1 MAVIN
6 GTSGADTLVGT
17 ANADELYGFAG
28 NDSLDGGAGNDLL
41 DGGAGADVLNGGA
54 GVDTAS
60 YVNSTAGVNVN
71 LVTGIGS
78 GGDAQGDT
86 LIAIERVVG
95 SAFGDTLTASTSGQI
110 LEGGQGNDVYVI
122 NGAGVS
128 VLEQVGGGDDEVRT
142 NLGSYTL
149 AANVERLTYTGSGSF
164 NGIGNASD
172 NIITGGAGNDV
183 LMGGAGADQFIGG
196 AGVDTVSYYDSVGGI
211 TFNTKSGI
219 HSGIAAG
226 DTFNGIEIIQGS
238 AAADTFISG
247 DTADQFNGS
256 SGIDII
262 DYSGSSAAV
271 TVTLGSINVASVGS
285 GGDAE
290 GDKLTNF
297 ERVVGSTYNDTLSS
311 DTSGHLLEGGL
322 GNDVYVIN
330 GAGVSVLEQ
339 VGGGDDEVRTNLGS
353 YTLAANV
360 ERLTY
365 TGSGSFN
372 GIGNA
377 SDNIITGGAGNDV
390 LMGGAGAD
398 QFIGGAGV
406 DTVSYYDSVGGIT
419 FNTKS
424 GIHSGIAAGDTFNGI
439 EIIQGSAAA
448 DTFISGGT
456 ADQFNG
462 SSGIDIIDYSGSSAA
477 VTVTLGSIN
486 VASVGSGGDAEGD
499 KLTNFERVVGST
511 YNDTLSSDTSGHL
524 LEGGLGNDV
533 YVINGAGVSVLEQV
547 GGGDDEVR
555 TNLGSYTL
563 AANVER
569 LTYTGSGS
577 FNGIGNASD
586 NIITGGAG
594 NDVLMGGAGADQFIG
609 GAGVDTVSYY
619 DSVGGITFNT
629 KSGIH
634 SGIAAGDT
642 FNGIEII
649 QGSAAADTFISGGTA
664 DQFNGSSGID
674 IIDYSGSSA
683 AVTVTL
689 GSINVA
695 SVGSGGDAEGDK
707 LTNFERVV
715 GSTYNDTLSS
725 DTSGHLLEGGL
736 GNDVYVINGAGVSVL
751 EQVGGGDD
759 EVRTNLGS
767 YTLAANVERLTY
779 TGSGSFNGI
788 GNASDNIITGGA
800 GNDVLMGGAGAD
812 QFIGGAG
819 VDTVS
824 YYDSVGGITFNTKS
838 GIHSGIAAGDTFN
851 GIEIIQGSAAADTFI
866 SGDTADQFNGSSGI
880 DIIDYSGSSA
890 AVTVTLGSINV
901 ASVGSGGDAEG
912 DKLTNFE
919 RVVGSTYNDTL
930 SSDTSGH
937 LLEGGLGNDVYV
949 INGAGVSVLEQVGGG
964 DDEVRTNLGSYTLAA
979 NVERLTYTGSG
990 SFNGIGNASDN
1001 IITGGAGNDV
1011 LMGGAGADQFI
1022 GGAGV
1027 DTVSYYDSVGGI
1039 TFNTKSGIHSGI
1051 AAGDT
1056 FNGIEIIQ
1064 GSSFADTFV
1073 GDSGANRF
1081 DGG

>member
-183 LMGGAGADQFIGG
+183 LMGGAGADQFMVG
-196 AGVDTVSYYDSVGGI
+196 AGVFKDRYYDSVGGI

-226 DTFNGIEIIQGS
+226 DTFNGIEIVQGS

-649 QGSAAADTFISGGTA
+649 QGSA
-664 DQFNGSSGID
+664 
-674 IIDYSGSSA
+674 
-683 AVTVTL
+683 
-689 GSINVA
+689 
-695 SVGSGGDAEGDK
+695 
-707 LTNFERVV
+707 
-715 GSTYNDTLSS
+715 
-725 DTSGHLLEGGL
+725 
-736 GNDVYVINGAGVSVL
+736 
-751 EQVGGGDD
+751 
-759 EVRTNLGS
+759 
-767 YTLAANVERLTY
+767 
-779 TGSGSFNGI
+779 
-788 GNASDNIITGGA
+788 
-800 GNDVLMGGAGAD
+800 
-812 QFIGGAG
+812 
-819 VDTVS
+819 
-824 YYDSVGGITFNTKS
+824 
-838 GIHSGIAAGDTFN
+838 
-851 GIEIIQGSAAADTFI
+851 
-866 SGDTADQFNGSSGI
+866 
-880 DIIDYSGSSA
+880 
-890 AVTVTLGSINV
+890 
-901 ASVGSGGDAEG
+901 
-912 DKLTNFE
+912 
-919 RVVGSTYNDTL
+919 
-930 SSDTSGH
+930 
-937 LLEGGLGNDVYV
+937 
-949 INGAGVSVLEQVGGG
+949 
-964 DDEVRTNLGSYTLAA
+964 
-979 NVERLTYTGSG
+979 
-990 SFNGIGNASDN
+990 
-1001 IITGGAGNDV
+1001 
-1011 LMGGAGADQFI
+1011 
-1022 GGAGV
+1022 
-1027 DTVSYYDSVGGI
+1027 
-1039 TFNTKSGIHSGI
+1039 
-1051 AAGDT
+1051 
-1056 FNGIEIIQ
+1056 
-1064 GSSFADTFV
+1064 FADTFV